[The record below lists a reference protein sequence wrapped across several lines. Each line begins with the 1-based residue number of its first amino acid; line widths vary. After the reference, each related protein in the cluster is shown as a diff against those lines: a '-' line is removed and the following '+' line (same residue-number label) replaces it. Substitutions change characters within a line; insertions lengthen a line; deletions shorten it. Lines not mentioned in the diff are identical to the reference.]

1 MPRKFTNTRSLFAAF
16 ALTLG
21 AIAASTSADAADAP
35 ADKVVYVSPHTTDE
49 PFRSYYAGFF
59 NRLVA
64 GSAFDVPRG
73 FNGQPIDGSVLV
85 VVTIAASG
93 AAERI
98 DVVESSS
105 PVVEKHALGLIR
117 KVQPFAPFSAEM
129 RGKASKVV
137 ITSHLNYASER

>member
-1 MPRKFTNTRSLFAAF
+1 MFTSTRRLIAGF
-16 ALTLG
+16 ALALG
-21 AIAASTSADAADAP
+21 AVASFGNAYAADAP

-49 PFRSYYAGFF
+49 PFRSYYAAFF

-64 GSAFDVPRG
+64 ASAFDAPRG
-73 FNGQPIDGSVLV
+73 FNGQPMDGSVLV

-93 AAERI
+93 ATERI

-105 PVVEKHALGLIR
+105 PIVEKHALTLIR

-129 RGKASKVV
+129 RGKAAKVV